1 MSDHIA
7 VDILRFRDA
16 TRDITFDLFLKISD
30 GNFAH
35 VFSKNTGLDY
45 SRLAQYIQKGVTEL
59 YIRSEDKEAFEQFI
73 TRPAD
78 SIFHDPE
85 VTTEKKIV
93 ALLNMTEQNMT
104 ELFLQISVPPS
115 TVAST
120 RKVIRNYVELMTAS
134 PKNLSLILRLASH
147 GNYLY
152 YHSISVAIFSMFIAK
167 ATGQFNRRTL
177 EIVGLGGFLHDIG
190 NTQLPHEVN
199 ESPTELTP
207 TQWKI
212 MRSHPRVGLKMI
224 EGTTNIP
231 DEVKYI
237 VYQHHEQP
245 SGQGYPNGLHGP
257 VIYYPSKVV
266 ALADAFSALISSRPF
281 RPAFTVP
288 EAIQIIRSEKGKF
301 DPQLV
306 EVLVNVFGKSG
317 EAKAA

>member
-1 MSDHIA
+1 MTEYLP
-7 VDILRFRDA
+7 VDIFKFRDA

-35 VFSKNTGLDY
+35 VFSKKTGLDY
-45 SRLAQYIQKGVTEL
+45 ARLAQYIQKGVVEL
-59 YIRSEDKEAFEQFI
+59 FIRSEDRLVYEAFIQHS
-73 TRPAD
+73 AD
-78 SIFHDPE
+78 HIFHDPE
-85 VTTEKKIV
+85 VPTEKKII

-104 ELFLQISVPPS
+104 ELFHQIDVPPE

-120 RKVIRNYVELMTAS
+120 RKVIRNYVELMTSS

-152 YHSISVAIFSMFIAK
+152 YHSVAVSIFSMFIAK

-190 NTQLPHEVN
+190 STQIPKEIN
-199 ESPTELTP
+199 DSDSELTP
-207 TQWKI
+207 TQWKV

-237 VYQHHEQP
+237 VYQHHEHP

-266 ALADAFSALISSRPF
+266 ALADSFTALISKRPF
-281 RPAFTVP
+281 RPAFSVE
-288 EAIQIIRSEKGKF
+288 EALQIIRSEKGKF
-301 DPQLV
+301 DPALV
-306 EVLVNVFGKSG
+306 EVLVGIFNRFTQG
-317 EAKAA
+317 KAA

>member
-1 MSDHIA
+1 MSDYVS
-7 VDILRFRDA
+7 VDILKFRDA
-16 TRDITFDLFLKISD
+16 TRDISFDLFLKLTE
-30 GNFAH
+30 GNYAH
-35 VFSKNTGLDY
+35 VFSKQTGLDY
-45 SRLAQYIQKGVTEL
+45 ARLTQYIQRGVTEL
-59 YIRSEDKEAFEQFI
+59 FVRAEDRAKLDEFLA
-73 TRPAD
+73 RPAD
-78 SIFHDPE
+78 TVFHDPG
-85 VTTEKKIV
+85 VPDDKKIV

-104 ELFLQISVPPS
+104 ELFTQLAVPPS
-115 TVAST
+115 TVSNT
-120 RKVIRNYVELMTAS
+120 RKVIRNYVELMSES

-152 YHSISVAIFSMFIAK
+152 YHSVSVAIISMFLAK

-190 NTQLPHEVN
+190 NTQIPKEVN

-207 TQWKI
+207 TQWKV
-212 MRSHPRVGLKMI
+212 MRSHPRIGLKMI

-266 ALADAFSALISSRPF
+266 ALADAFSALISKRPF
-281 RPAFTVP
+281 RAAYSVQ
-288 EAIQIIRSEKGKF
+288 EAMQIIKSEKGKF
-301 DPQLV
+301 DPPLV
-306 EVLVNVFGKSG
+306 DVLVNVFGKTS
-317 EAKAA
+317 ESKAA